1 MDSLSLRSE
10 EALRRQATTT
20 RKGRTAP
27 ANLREQVDPKSCE
40 IYASEN
46 KKSKGQVSLF

>member
-1 MDSLSLRSE
+1 MDSLPLRSE
-10 EALRRQATTT
+10 EALKRQATTT

-40 IYASEN
+40 VYASEN
-46 KKSKGQVSLF
+46 NKIKGQVSLL